1 MRNLIIS
8 FGIAASMIA
17 GSASTVSA
25 QIINSVHR
33 NDELSQKR
41 PLPLQSV
48 RTSDVFWAK
57 TIWRLIDVREKMN
70 LPLYYPTTETDGR
83 MNLINVLL
91 EGIEDGLITPFDARL
106 DDDFKVPMTYDQVQE
121 AFGAETT
128 VEETIDFDTGE
139 RKTVV
144 IPGEI
149 RSNEVKQFMLREE
162 WYFDKQTSSLNVRIL
177 GICPIRE
184 YVREDDP
191 TGQILRQ
198 KVFWVQYPEIRNL
211 LATKPVV
218 NPNNEAQTMSFDD
231 IFVKRF
237 FNSYIIQESI
247 LYDDTEMNAFET
259 GKDAMLESQRIENE
273 MLNFEQD
280 LWEY

>member
-1 MRNLIIS
+1 MKKLIVSI
-8 FGIAASMIA
+8 GIATVMIA
-17 GSASTVSA
+17 GMTQGVSA
-25 QIINSVHR
+25 QIANSVIQR
-33 NDELSQKR
+33 NELIGKR
-41 PLPLQSV
+41 PMPLPDV
-48 RTSDVFWAK
+48 RPSDVFWAK
-57 TIWRLIDVREKMN
+57 TIWRIVDLREKMN

-106 DDDFKVPMTYDQVQE
+106 DDNFEVPMSYEQVQE

-149 RSNEVKQFMLREE
+149 RTNEVKQYMIKEE
-162 WYFDKQTSSLNVRIL
+162 WYFNKQTSALNVRIL

-184 YVREDDP
+184 YTRDDDP
-191 TGQILRQ
+191 SGQVLRQ
-198 KVFWVQYPEIRNL
+198 KVFWVAYPEVRSL

-218 NPNNEAQTMSFDD
+218 NPNNEAQAMSYDD
-231 IFVKRF
+231 LFIKRY
-237 FNSYIIQESI
+237 FNSYIVQGSAA
-247 LYDDTEMNAFET
+247 YDDSEINAFTT
-259 GKDAMLESQRIENE
+259 GKEAMLESQRIENE
-273 MLNFEQD
+273 ILNFEQD